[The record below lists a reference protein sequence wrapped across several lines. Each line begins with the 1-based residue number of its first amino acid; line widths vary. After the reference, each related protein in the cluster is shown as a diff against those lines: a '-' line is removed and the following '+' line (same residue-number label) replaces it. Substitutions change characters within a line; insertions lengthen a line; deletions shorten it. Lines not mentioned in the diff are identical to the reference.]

1 MNILYI
7 VPYVPSL
14 IRVRPFN
21 LIRSLA
27 ARGHKITLLTLWSD
41 EDERETLQEL
51 NPYCE
56 EIYSYHLPVWQSLF
70 NCILSLPT
78 KTPLQAVYC
87 WQPKLENL
95 LFSFFSQTN
104 SRRNF
109 DIIHIEHL
117 RGAKYGVELLSKL
130 TKNDHKAHPPVV
142 WDSVDNISYLFR
154 QATTTSKTGFGRW
167 ITKFDLP
174 RTENYEG
181 WLPTIFDE
189 VLVTSKLDKEAFLS
203 LIPENGNQSNISVV
217 PNGVDLDYFKPN
229 SELGSEAATLVISG
243 KMSYHANVN
252 MVLYLT
258 NEIMPLI
265 WKERSDVKLWI
276 VGKDPSPEI
285 MALQENRAI
294 TITGYVEF
302 ILPYLQKATIAVAP
316 IQYGAGIQNKVL
328 EAMACGTPV
337 VSTPKAVSAIN
348 VKSEEEIFLGATP
361 EAFAQAVLRLLN
373 NPQLCQQVGKAGQ
386 NFVEQNHRWDNIG
399 EQLENIYFRVIQEK
413 SNQSH

>member
-1 MNILYI
+1 MI
-7 VPYVPSL
+7 
-14 IRVRPFN
+14 
-21 LIRSLA
+21 
-27 ARGHKITLLTLWSD
+27 
-41 EDERETLQEL
+41 
-51 NPYCE
+51 
-56 EIYSYHLPVWQSLF
+56 
-70 NCILSLPT
+70 
-78 KTPLQAVYC
+78 
-87 WQPKLENL
+87 
-95 LFSFFSQTN
+95 
-104 SRRNF
+104 
-109 DIIHIEHL
+109 
-117 RGAKYGVELLSKL
+117 
-130 TKNDHKAHPPVV
+130 
-142 WDSVDNISYLFR
+142 
-154 QATTTSKTGFGRW
+154 
-167 ITKFDLP
+167 
-174 RTENYEG
+174 
-181 WLPTIFDE
+181 
-189 VLVTSKLDKEAFLS
+189 
-203 LIPENGNQSNISVV
+203 
-217 PNGVDLDYFKPN
+217 PNGVDLDYFGPN
-229 SELGSEAATLVISG
+229 SELEREAATLVISG
-243 KMSYHANVN
+243 KMSYHANIN

-294 TITGYVEF
+294 TVTGYVEF

-373 NPQLCQQVGKAGQ
+373 NPQLCQRVGKAGQ